1 MEKQTETPEPAD
13 KPKVAKRV
21 SSAIKALQALQA
33 EEAER
38 RKAFRLQKEALE
50 RAAAVEAVALR
61 RAARERQRMQEQR
74 LCMRIGRLVFA
85 TLRQQGMNGT
95 LLAAKDFDGWAD
107 DDRTELLSL
116 ITDPDA
122 AAGMTPSDAEAEGA
136 VAGLAAGSAA

>member
-1 MEKQTETPEPAD
+1 MENQSRTPEPAV

-74 LCMRIGRLVFA
+74 LCMRMGRQVFA
-85 TLRQQGMNGT
+85 TLRLQGLNGT
-95 LLAAKDFDGWAD
+95 LLAAKDFEGWAD
-107 DDRTELLSL
+107 DDRTELLRL